1 MTNEAWLAVIAI
13 CGTFLT
19 LAGVLVKVGWQ
30 RPSKELLDIIKE
42 LRTENTRLFERV
54 AKLEAKDEERD
65 KQIYRAQQAFDYLT
79 QEVEHEFPTA
89 VKIAREIMDGSTVRN
104 VKR

>member
-1 MTNEAWLAVIAI
+1 MTPELLIAVVSI

-19 LAGVLVKVGWQ
+19 LAGVIFKVSWQ
-30 RPSKELLDIIKE
+30 KPSRELIDIIKE
-42 LRTENTRLFERV
+42 LRSENSRLLERIV
-54 AKLEAKDEERD
+54 RLEAKDEERD
-65 KQIYRAQQAFDYLT
+65 KQIHRAQQAFDYLT

-89 VKIAREIMDGSTVRN
+89 VKLAREIMEGQTVRN